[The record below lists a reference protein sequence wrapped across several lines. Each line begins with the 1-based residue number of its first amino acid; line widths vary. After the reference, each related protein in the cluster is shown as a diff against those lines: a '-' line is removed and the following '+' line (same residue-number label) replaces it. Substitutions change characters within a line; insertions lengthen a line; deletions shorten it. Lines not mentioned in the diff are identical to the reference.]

1 MILRPG
7 KTPSGKEVRGHLRR
21 LVRAIRRHWPA
32 TGITIRG
39 DGHYGRPEV
48 MDFCEANGVDYVFG
62 LTGTKALA
70 DKLEDVADAIRVE
83 RAVEDQDAVR
93 GFAETTHR
101 ARSWAR
107 RAPRRRP
114 HRGHP
119 PGPRHPLRGDQHR
132 DRHGRRGSTPSST
145 ASAARPRT

>member
-1 MILRPG
+1 MFAAM
-7 KTPSGKEVRGHLRR
+7 
-21 LVRAIRRHWPA
+21 VRAIRRRWPA

-101 ARSWAR
+101 A
-107 RAPRRRP
+107 
-114 HRGHP
+114 
-119 PGPRHPLRGDQHR
+119 
-132 DRHGRRGSTPSST
+132 GS
-145 ASAARPRT
+145 